1 MKSVVSLVLVI
12 MLLGCCQKDNL
23 TEKEILLTSHGWSV
37 TTKRLNGIEIIIW
50 EPWQLDDCI
59 FYYPDGTYLYSYGT
73 IRAPGQEQDMKGT
86 WELIED
92 ETKLYKTYGSTPSLH
107 PPPSIDITENAMIL
121 TFIGEAGIS
130 EVLYG
135 PC

>member
-1 MKSVVSLVLVI
+1 
-12 MLLGCCQKDNL
+12 MLLGCCDKDNL
-23 TEKEILLTSHGWSV
+23 TEKEILLTSHGWRV
-37 TTKRLNGIEIIIW
+37 TSTRLNGIERIEW

-121 TFIGEAGIS
+121 TFIVEAGIS